1 MVPGGGLTY
10 WKQALTGTKGPSR
23 VLWCLSGIAAAIV
36 HWYCKPS
43 GRRQRPRVY
52 LLSKRLFVISFHCD
66 FLLVALPPRGP
77 GRATCEGTAKQ
88 AFDHQQG

>member
-23 VLWCLSGIAAAIV
+23 VLWCLGGIAAAIV

-43 GRRQRPRVY
+43 GRSDLFLNLPWGQRETGFGSERGRSH
-52 LLSKRLFVISFHCD
+52 LSEL
-66 FLLVALPPRGP
+66 
-77 GRATCEGTAKQ
+77 RATE
-88 AFDHQQG
+88 